1 VNYPFKFLKHPLSE
15 MVKVFHIVFAWI
27 HVPETNKPDFKINK
41 NALGLVNCQ
50 KDPIC
55 RAYVNFWFIYILW
68 LVMLPVNNNR
78 SQYQSFVV
86 VLKKRF
92 L

>member
-55 RAYVNFWFIYILW
+55 RAYVTTK
-68 LVMLPVNNNR
+68 M
-78 SQYQSFVV
+78 
-86 VLKKRF
+86 VLRHKTRHAWMDC
-92 L
+92 